1 MIYDLDDLKRH
12 LQPVFSEQQTNV
24 LATCLYEYY
33 QPIVHQREMAAIRS
47 VLERV
52 AENQDR
58 TDERINRLVESQEQT
73 DERVNRLT
81 EAQGR
86 TEHRVT
92 QLAEAQERTEHRV
105 TQLVEAQERTEE
117 QVIHLV
123 EAQKQTEQRM
133 DRLATAQEK
142 TEHRMNALVDTQ
154 RETTRGLAELTRI
167 TKEVVWGLGDLR
179 KQVGGLA
186 FSVGQGLEAYAMERI
201 PKLLAERF
209 QFVVAS
215 AAPETLGPEGAAAE
229 IDVVCR
235 GMEAGKAV
243 VVLCEVKT
251 NITETEVRSFLAT
264 TDRVR
269 LTAGADDVRVLFF
282 GYRASEEVR
291 RLIAEHGCLLAFPRG
306 LIVG

>member
-1 MIYDLDDLKRH
+1 MIYDLADLKRH

-58 TDERINRLVESQEQT
+58 TDERINRLVESQE
-73 DERVNRLT
+73 
-81 EAQGR
+81 R
-86 TEHRVT
+86 TEHRIA
-92 QLAEAQERTEHRV
+92 QLA
-105 TQLVEAQERTEE
+105 EAQERTEE

-123 EAQKQTEQRM
+123 EAQNKTEQRM
-133 DRLATAQEK
+133 
-142 TEHRMNALVDTQ
+142 NALADAQ
-154 RETTRGLAELTRI
+154 RETTRGLAELTHI
-167 TKEVVWGLGDLR
+167 TKEVVWGIGDLR

-209 QFVVAS
+209 DCVVAS
-215 AAPETLGPEGAAAE
+215 AAPETLGPEGEAAE

-235 GMEAGKAV
+235 GREAGKAV

-282 GYRASEEVR
+282 GYRASEAVR

>member
-1 MIYDLDDLKRH
+1 MIYDLADLKRH
-12 LQPVFSEQQTNV
+12 LQPVFSEQQTNA

-33 QPIVHQREMAAIRS
+33 QPIVHQREMAAICG
-47 VLERV
+47 VLEKV
-52 AENQDR
+52 AKSQDR
-58 TDERINRLVESQEQT
+58 VDEQI
-73 DERVNRLT
+73 
-81 EAQGR
+81 A
-86 TEHRVT
+86 
-92 QLAEAQERTEHRV
+92 QLATAQN
-105 TQLVEAQERTEE
+105 
-117 QVIHLV
+117 
-123 EAQKQTEQRM
+123 KTEQRV

-142 TEHRMNALVDTQ
+142 TEQRMDRLAEAQEKTEQQMNRLAAAQERSEQRIDLLADAQ

-167 TKEVVWGLGDLR
+167 SKEVVWGLGDLR

-201 PKLLAERF
+201 PKLLEERF
-209 QFVVAS
+209 GLVVTSAS
-215 AAPETLGPEGAAAE
+215 PETLGPDGEAAE

-235 GMEAGKAV
+235 GKEAGKAV
-243 VVLCEVKT
+243 VLLCEIKT
-251 NITETEVRSFLAT
+251 NITETEVRSFITT

-306 LIVG
+306 MIVG

>member
-1 MIYDLDDLKRH
+1 ML
-12 LQPVFSEQQTNV
+12 SEQQTNV

-58 TDERINRLVESQEQT
+58 TDERINRLVESQERT
-73 DERVNRLT
+73 DDRVNRLT
-81 EAQGR
+81 EAQKH
-86 TEHRVT
+86 TEHRINR
-92 QLAEAQERTEHRV
+92 LA
-105 TQLVEAQERTEE
+105 EAQERTEE

-133 DRLATAQEK
+133 KTLADA
-142 TEHRMNALVDTQ
+142 Q
-154 RETTRGLAELTRI
+154 RETTRGLAELTHI
-167 TKEVVWGLGDLR
+167 TKEVVWGIGDLR

-201 PKLLAERF
+201 PKLLAERCE
-209 QFVVAS
+209 FVVSS
-215 AAPETLGPEGAAAE
+215 AAPETLGPEGEAAE

-235 GMEAGKAV
+235 GREAGKAV

-269 LTAGADDVRVLFF
+269 LAAGADDVRVLFF